1 MFDYTGLG
9 ATFFREYVGDGLTL
23 NGETLTAQNVFSNA
37 LPSREWLGDP
47 TLEIDET
54 DVRPRYYI
62 DGSTRDLVTLAVLF
76 RARERATCEA
86 FAVAARQTYLKE
98 WFATLENE
106 NLVDD
111 WSVDVSPIAPDVRSL
126 EIGETFSVQI
136 IVSVIEKKFNFTV

>member
-23 NGETLTAQNVFSNA
+23 NGETLTTGNIFSGA
-37 LPSREWLGDP
+37 LPSREWLGEP

-54 DVRPRYYI
+54 DVQPRHYI
-62 DGSTRDLVTLAVLF
+62 DGSSRDVVTLAVLF
-76 RARERATCEA
+76 RARGRATCEA

-98 WFATLENE
+98 WFATLEDE
-106 NLVDD
+106 NLIDD

-136 IVSVIEKKFNFTV
+136 IVSVVEKKFNFTV